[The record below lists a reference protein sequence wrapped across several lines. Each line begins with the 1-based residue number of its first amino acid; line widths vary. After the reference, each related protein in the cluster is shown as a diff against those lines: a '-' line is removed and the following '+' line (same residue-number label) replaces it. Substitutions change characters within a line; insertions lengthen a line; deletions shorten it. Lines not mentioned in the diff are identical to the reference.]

1 LITYIWYEHNV
12 DMCTGTHIRML
23 CIIYEITKMKK
34 ISTLILVF
42 NCLTSFSQ
50 NIETITEKISD
61 KICDCIKDDLSS
73 YSEIKPEFNRCYDKE
88 FNQIFSVVDSTEQKI
103 LIQKGAL
110 DKIKN
115 GIIPTLNENCEKVRA
130 IIQTELDNSVEPAAN
145 NTSDPCPINFK
156 GKDLKKIKK
165 RNGEIVAF
173 NGLVTQVYKAH
184 NDKPYYE
191 VKLEGG
197 NTIWIASLVKSGY
210 EVKDN
215 IIRVLGY
222 VGEVGNDEFAK
233 IYNKTDFHI
242 LAFCVIDMKTKQM
255 AMLPGSELQI
265 KEWMN
270 GKIPSSEK

>member
-1 LITYIWYEHNV
+1 
-12 DMCTGTHIRML
+12 
-23 CIIYEITKMKK
+23 MKK
-34 ISTLILVF
+34 ITLLILVF
-42 NCLTSFSQ
+42 SSLTSFSQ
-50 NIETITEKISD
+50 SIETITEKISN
-61 KICDCIKDDLSS
+61 KICECIKDDLKS

-88 FNQIFSVVDSTEQKI
+88 FNFIFDLVDSEEHKI
-103 LIQKGAL
+103 LVKGGRL
-110 DKIKN
+110 NKVKN
-115 GIIPTLNENCEKVRA
+115 GIIPYINDNCKKVRTL
-130 IIQTELDNSVEPAAN
+130 IQAELDNSVEPVAESVKN
-145 NTSDPCPINFK
+145 PCPTNFK

-165 RNGEIVAF
+165 RNGEIIAF
-173 NGLVTQVYKAH
+173 NGLVTQVYTAH

-215 IIRVLGY
+215 IIRILGY
-222 VGEVGNDEFAK
+222 VGEVGNDEFSK
-233 IYNKTDFHI
+233 KYNKTDFHI

-270 GKIPSSEK
+270 GKIPRSEK